1 MRTPKRTVAD
11 PSSSFIASAG
21 QKQSPGGRVLK
32 VEQATDE
39 SNAPL
44 RLRQLHGKSWE
55 EVYQIFI
62 EAAGDSTA
70 RLTAVQTL
78 VTSHSKR
85 GGKEISSMIDQILEW
100 GWEPNVGQL
109 ESKALLAN
117 TVSTTR

>member
-1 MRTPKRTVAD
+1 MRTPKRAVAD

-55 EVYQIFI
+55 EVYQICII
-62 EAAGDSTA
+62 EADGDSTA
-70 RLTAVQTL
+70 RLTAVHAFIM
-78 VTSHSKR
+78 SCFK
-85 GGKEISSMIDQILEW
+85 I
-100 GWEPNVGQL
+100 
-109 ESKALLAN
+109 
-117 TVSTTR
+117 